1 MDQNVHH
8 WGLRRRKN
16 EGEHLFKE
24 LMTENIPN
32 LGKETDMQMQEAPRV
47 LNKMNSKQH
56 ILRHFRVFQ
65 ENKNLKDFIN
75 SRSILQEIL
84 KVIPKPEEPG

>member
-56 ILRHFRVFQ
+56 II
-65 ENKNLKDFIN
+65 ET
-75 SRSILQEIL
+75 LQSFPG
-84 KVIPKPEEPG
+84 KQKPEGFHQL